1 VGERGRARPA
11 PRLIKPRREA
21 AIPLASGRTLGFAEY
36 GAARG
41 RPVLWFHGTPG
52 GSRQIPP
59 MARRAARERGI
70 RLIAVERPGVGAS
83 TPHLYPSVRGF
94 TADVAELADKLG
106 LDRFGVVGWSG
117 GGPYVLA
124 CAHDLA
130 GRVTGGAVLGGV
142 APALGDEA
150 VPGGAVEMLAR
161 LGPLIELG
169 RGPLARAVRAVV
181 RTLRPLGS
189 QVFDLYLFT
198 AVEGDR
204 RVFQRPEIKA
214 MFLDDLIHASRRHL
228 HAPVHDAVLFSR
240 EWGFSLRD
248 IRVPVRFWHGDADP
262 FVPLGHAEHQV
273 GLVPDSALRV
283 LPGAGHLGNLDAS
296 EEILETLMAL

>member
-1 VGERGRARPA
+1 VGKGGRARPA
-11 PRLIKPRREA
+11 PRLTKPRREA
-21 AIPLASGRTLGFAEY
+21 AIPLASGRAIGFAEY

-59 MARRAARERGI
+59 AARRLARDRGI

-83 TPHLYPSVRGF
+83 SPHLYPSVRGF
-94 TADVAELADKLG
+94 AADVAELADELE
-106 LDRFGVVGWSG
+106 LDRFGVIGWSG

-130 GRVTGGAVLGGV
+130 DRVTGGAVLGGV
-142 APALGDEA
+142 APAQGDEA
-150 VPGGAVEMLAR
+150 VPGGAVEVLAR

-169 RGPLARAVRAVV
+169 RGPLGSAVRAVV

-189 QVFDLYLFT
+189 QVFDLYLHT

-204 RVFQRPEIKA
+204 LVFRRPEIKA

-228 HAPVHDAVLFSR
+228 NAPVHDVVLFSR

-248 IRVPVRFWHGDADP
+248 IRVPIRFWHGDVDP
-262 FVPLGHAEHQV
+262 FVPLGHAEHQAA
-273 GLVPDSALRV
+273 LVPDSELRV

-296 EEILETLMAL
+296 EEILDVLMKL